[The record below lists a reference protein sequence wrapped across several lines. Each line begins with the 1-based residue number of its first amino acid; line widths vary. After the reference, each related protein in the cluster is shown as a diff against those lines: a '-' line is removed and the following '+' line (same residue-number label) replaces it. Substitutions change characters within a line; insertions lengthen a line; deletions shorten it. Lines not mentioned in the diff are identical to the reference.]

1 MWSLLKSTKASLF
14 PLLMTTFINKLVSIL
29 LMEELFYEYNPWWE
43 EPYKLIGIKREKY
56 LSFLEQNRNNND
68 IILLTGLRRVG
79 KSTLLKQFIFSLIS
93 EYKINPKKICYL
105 SLDSFSFKD
114 KSISELVKEFRK
126 INDLKINDKVYLF
139 FDEVTY
145 KDSFK
150 EELKN
155 LYDLGNSKIFATSSS
170 ASKLIDKKALLTGR
184 SRVLEVEPL
193 DFQEFLVFRNYCPK
207 KSERYLLEKYF
218 QEYMEYGGMP
228 EYVLT
233 KDPEYITN
241 LTTNII
247 YKDIIAKYN
256 LRDNDA
262 IENLFRLLCERVG
275 KPVSYNKLGNILGIS
290 KNSVK
295 NYIDYFKETYL
306 FYIIEKDAKSLNERV
321 ADNKKIY
328 CADAGIK
335 NVVTGFRDLGSIYE
349 NLVFLKIKQNNPR
362 FIRENGIEID
372 FKYKDTVIEAKYNQ
386 ELKDKQKELFD
397 SLKIK
402 NKIVANGV
410 DFFI

>member
-1 MWSLLKSTKASLF
+1 MY
-14 PLLMTTFINKLVSIL
+14 ILV
-29 LMEELFYEYNPWWE
+29 MEELFYEFNPWWE
-43 EPYKLIGIKREKY
+43 EKYKLIGIKRNKY
-56 LSFLEQNRNNND
+56 LSYLERNLNNKD
-68 IILLTGLRRVG
+68 FILLTGLRRVG
-79 KSTLLKQFIFSLIS
+79 KSTLLKQLIFSLINDHNIS
-93 EYKINPKKICYL
+93 PKKICYL
-105 SLDSFSFKD
+105 SLDSFSFKE
-114 KSISELVKEFRK
+114 KSISDLVRMFRK
-126 INDLKINDKVYLF
+126 INDLKINEKIYLF

-184 SRVLEVEPL
+184 SRTLEVEPL
-193 DFQEFLVFRNYCPK
+193 DFQEFLEFKNYNPK
-207 KSERYLLEKYF
+207 KSEKYLLEKHF
-218 QEYMEYGGMP
+218 EEYMEYGGMP

-241 LTTNII
+241 LTKNII

-275 KPVSYNKLGNILGIS
+275 KPVSYNKLGHILGIS

-295 NYIDYFKETYL
+295 NYIDYFKKTYL
-306 FYIIEKDAKSLNERV
+306 FYTIEKDAKSLNERIV
-321 ADNKKIY
+321 DNKKIY
-328 CADAGIK
+328 CADVGIK

-349 NLVFLKIKQNNPR
+349 NLVFLKIKANNPR

-372 FKYKDTVIEAKYNQ
+372 FKYKDTLIEAKYNQ
-386 ELKDKQKELFD
+386 EIKDKQKELFD
-397 SLKIK
+397 SIKLK
-402 NKIVANGV
+402 NKILANGV

>member
-1 MWSLLKSTKASLF
+1 
-14 PLLMTTFINKLVSIL
+14 
-29 LMEELFYEYNPWWE
+29 MEELFYEFNPWWE
-43 EPYKLIGIKREKY
+43 EKYKLMGIKRNKY
-56 LSFLEQNRNNND
+56 LSYLEQNLKNKD
-68 IILLTGLRRVG
+68 VILLTGLRRVG
-79 KSTLLKQFIFSLIS
+79 KSTLLKQLIFSLINDHN
-93 EYKINPKKICYL
+93 INPKKICYL
-105 SLDSFSFKD
+105 SLDSFSFKE
-114 KSISELVKEFRK
+114 KSISDLVRLFRK
-126 INDLKINDKVYLF
+126 INDLKINEKIYLF

-184 SRVLEVEPL
+184 SRTLEVEPL
-193 DFQEFLVFRNYCPK
+193 DFQEFLEFKNYNPK
-207 KSERYLLEKYF
+207 KAEKYLLEKHF
-218 QEYMEYGGMP
+218 EEYMEYGGMP

-233 KDPEYITN
+233 KDPEYIIN
-241 LTTNII
+241 LTKNII

-275 KPVSYNKLGNILGIS
+275 KPVSYNKLGHILGIS

-295 NYIDYFKETYL
+295 NYIGYFKETYL
-306 FYIIEKDAKSLNERV
+306 FYTIEKDAKSLNERIV
-321 ADNKKIY
+321 DNKKIY
-328 CADAGIK
+328 CADVGIK
-335 NVVTGFRDLGSIYE
+335 SVVTGFRDLGSIYE
-349 NLVFLKIKQNNPR
+349 NLVFLKIKAYNPR
-362 FIRENGIEID
+362 FIRENSIEID
-372 FKYKDTVIEAKYNQ
+372 FKYKDTLIEAKYNQ
-386 ELKDKQKELFD
+386 EIKDKQKELFD
-397 SLKIK
+397 SIKLK

>member
-1 MWSLLKSTKASLF
+1 M
-14 PLLMTTFINKLVSIL
+14 N
-29 LMEELFYEYNPWWE
+29 ELFYEFNPWWE
-43 EPYKLIGIKREKY
+43 EKYKLMGIKREKY
-56 LSFLEQNRNNND
+56 LSFLERNLNNKD

-79 KSTLLKQFIFSLIS
+79 KSTLLKQLIFFLI
-93 EYKINPKKICYL
+93 NDQNVNAKKILYL
-105 SLDSFSFKD
+105 SLDSFSFRD
-114 KSISELVKEFRK
+114 KSISDLVREFRK
-126 INDLKINDKVYLF
+126 INNLKINEKIYLF

-170 ASKLIDKKALLTGR
+170 ANKLIDKKALLTGR
-184 SRVLEVEPL
+184 SRVLEVKPL
-193 DFQEFLVFRNYCPK
+193 DFQEFLFFKNYAPK
-207 KSERYLLEKYF
+207 KSEKYLLEKYF
-218 QEYMEYGGMP
+218 EEYMEYGGMP

-233 KDPEYITN
+233 KDPEYIIN
-241 LTTNII
+241 LTKNII

-275 KPVSYNKLGNILGIS
+275 KPISYNKLSHILGIS

-306 FYIIEKDAKSLNERV
+306 FYIIEKDAKSLNERIV
-321 ADNKKIY
+321 DNKKIY
-328 CADAGIK
+328 CADVGIK

-349 NLVFLKIKQNNPR
+349 NLVFLKIKENSPR
-362 FIRENGIEID
+362 FIRENNIEID
-372 FKYKDTVIEAKYNQ
+372 FKYKDTIVEAKYNQ
-386 ELKDKQKELFD
+386 DIKDKQKELFD
-397 SLKIK
+397 TLKIK
-402 NKIVANGV
+402 NKILANGV
-410 DFFI
+410 DFFL

>member
-1 MWSLLKSTKASLF
+1 
-14 PLLMTTFINKLVSIL
+14 
-29 LMEELFYEYNPWWE
+29 MEELFYEFNPWWE
-43 EPYKLIGIKREKY
+43 EKYKLIGIKRNKY
-56 LSFLEQNRNNND
+56 LSYLERNLNNKD
-68 IILLTGLRRVG
+68 FILLTGLRRVG
-79 KSTLLKQFIFSLIS
+79 KSTLLKQLIFSLINDHNIS
-93 EYKINPKKICYL
+93 PKKICYL
-105 SLDSFSFKD
+105 SLDSFSFKE
-114 KSISELVKEFRK
+114 KSISDLVRMFRK
-126 INDLKINDKVYLF
+126 INDLKINEKIYLF

-184 SRVLEVEPL
+184 SRTLEVEPL
-193 DFQEFLVFRNYCPK
+193 DFQEFLEFKNYNPK
-207 KSERYLLEKYF
+207 KSEKYLLEKHF
-218 QEYMEYGGMP
+218 EEYMEYGGMP

-241 LTTNII
+241 LTKNII

-275 KPVSYNKLGNILGIS
+275 KPVSYNKLGHILGIS

-295 NYIDYFKETYL
+295 NYIDYFKKTYL
-306 FYIIEKDAKSLNERV
+306 FYTIEKDAKSLNERIV
-321 ADNKKIY
+321 DNKKIY
-328 CADAGIK
+328 CADVGIK

-349 NLVFLKIKQNNPR
+349 NLVFLKIKANNPR

-372 FKYKDTVIEAKYNQ
+372 FKYKDTLIEAKYNQ
-386 ELKDKQKELFD
+386 EIKDKQKELFD
-397 SLKIK
+397 SIKLK
-402 NKIVANGV
+402 NKILANGV

>member
-1 MWSLLKSTKASLF
+1 
-14 PLLMTTFINKLVSIL
+14 
-29 LMEELFYEYNPWWE
+29 MEELFYEFNPWWE
-43 EPYKLIGIKREKY
+43 EKYKLMGIKRNKY
-56 LSFLEQNRNNND
+56 LSYLEQNLKNKD
-68 IILLTGLRRVG
+68 VILLTGLRRVG
-79 KSTLLKQFIFSLIS
+79 KSTLLKQLIFSLINDHN
-93 EYKINPKKICYL
+93 INPKKICYL
-105 SLDSFSFKD
+105 SLDSFSFKE
-114 KSISELVKEFRK
+114 KSISDLVRLFRK
-126 INDLKINDKVYLF
+126 INDLKINEKIYLF

-184 SRVLEVEPL
+184 SRTLEVEPL
-193 DFQEFLVFRNYCPK
+193 DFQEFLEFKNYNPK
-207 KSERYLLEKYF
+207 KAEKYLLEKHF
-218 QEYMEYGGMP
+218 EEYMEYGGMP

-233 KDPEYITN
+233 KDPEYIIN
-241 LTTNII
+241 LTKNII

-275 KPVSYNKLGNILGIS
+275 KPVSYNKLGHILGIS

-295 NYIDYFKETYL
+295 NYIGYFKETYL
-306 FYIIEKDAKSLNERV
+306 FYTIEKDAKNLNERIV
-321 ADNKKIY
+321 DNKKIY
-328 CADAGIK
+328 CADVGIK
-335 NVVTGFRDLGSIYE
+335 SVVTGFRDLGSIYE
-349 NLVFLKIKQNNPR
+349 NLVFLKIKAYNPR
-362 FIRENGIEID
+362 FIRENSIEID
-372 FKYKDTVIEAKYNQ
+372 FKYKDTLIEAKYNQ
-386 ELKDKQKELFD
+386 EIKDKQKELFD
-397 SLKIK
+397 SIKLK

>member
-1 MWSLLKSTKASLF
+1 MY
-14 PLLMTTFINKLVSIL
+14 ILV
-29 LMEELFYEYNPWWE
+29 MEELFYEFNPWWE
-43 EPYKLIGIKREKY
+43 EKYKLIGIKRNKY
-56 LSFLEQNRNNND
+56 LSYLERNLNNKD
-68 IILLTGLRRVG
+68 VILLTGLRRVG
-79 KSTLLKQFIFSLIS
+79 KSTLLKQLIFSLINDHNIS
-93 EYKINPKKICYL
+93 PKKICYL
-105 SLDSFSFKD
+105 SLDSFSFKE
-114 KSISELVKEFRK
+114 KSISDLVRIFRK
-126 INDLKINDKVYLF
+126 INDLKINEKIYLF

-155 LYDLGNSKIFATSSS
+155 LYDLENSKIFATSSS

-184 SRVLEVEPL
+184 SRTLEVEPL
-193 DFQEFLVFRNYCPK
+193 DFQEFLEFKNYNPK
-207 KSERYLLEKYF
+207 KSEKYLLEKHF
-218 QEYMEYGGMP
+218 EEYMEYGGMP

-241 LTTNII
+241 LTKNII

-275 KPVSYNKLGNILGIS
+275 KPVSYNKLRNILGIS

-306 FYIIEKDAKSLNERV
+306 FYTIEKDAKSLNERIV
-321 ADNKKIY
+321 DNKKIY
-328 CADAGIK
+328 CADVGIK

-349 NLVFLKIKQNNPR
+349 NLVFLKIKANNPR

-372 FKYKDTVIEAKYNQ
+372 FKYKDTLIEAKYNQ
-386 ELKDKQKELFD
+386 EIKDKQKELFD
-397 SLKIK
+397 SIKLK
-402 NKIVANGV
+402 NKILANGV

>member
-1 MWSLLKSTKASLF
+1 
-14 PLLMTTFINKLVSIL
+14 
-29 LMEELFYEYNPWWE
+29 MEELFYEFNPWWE
-43 EPYKLIGIKREKY
+43 EKYKLMGIKRNKY
-56 LSFLEQNRNNND
+56 LSYLEQNLKNKD
-68 IILLTGLRRVG
+68 VILLTGLRRVG
-79 KSTLLKQFIFSLIS
+79 KSTLLKQLIFSLINDHN
-93 EYKINPKKICYL
+93 INPKKICYL
-105 SLDSFSFKD
+105 SLDSFSFKE
-114 KSISELVKEFRK
+114 KSISDLVRMFRK
-126 INDLKINDKVYLF
+126 INDLKINEKIYLF

-184 SRVLEVEPL
+184 SRTLEVEPL
-193 DFQEFLVFRNYCPK
+193 DFQEFLEFKNYNPK
-207 KSERYLLEKYF
+207 KAEKYLLEKHF
-218 QEYMEYGGMP
+218 EEYMEYGGMP

-233 KDPEYITN
+233 KDPEYIIN
-241 LTTNII
+241 LTKNII

-275 KPVSYNKLGNILGIS
+275 KPVSYNKLGHILGIS

-295 NYIDYFKETYL
+295 NYIGYFKETYL
-306 FYIIEKDAKSLNERV
+306 FYTIEKDAKSLNERIV
-321 ADNKKIY
+321 DNKKIY
-328 CADAGIK
+328 CADVGIK
-335 NVVTGFRDLGSIYE
+335 SVVTGFRDLGSIYE
-349 NLVFLKIKQNNPR
+349 NLVFLKIKAYNPR
-362 FIRENGIEID
+362 FIRENNIEID
-372 FKYKDTVIEAKYNQ
+372 FKYKDTLIEAKYNQ
-386 ELKDKQKELFD
+386 EIKDKQKELFD
-397 SLKIK
+397 SIKLK

>member
-1 MWSLLKSTKASLF
+1 
-14 PLLMTTFINKLVSIL
+14 
-29 LMEELFYEYNPWWE
+29 MEELFYEFNPWWE
-43 EPYKLIGIKREKY
+43 EKYKLMGIKRNKY
-56 LSFLEQNRNNND
+56 LSYLEQNLKNKD
-68 IILLTGLRRVG
+68 VILLTGLRRVG
-79 KSTLLKQFIFSLIS
+79 KSTLLKQLIFSLINDHN
-93 EYKINPKKICYL
+93 INPKKICYL
-105 SLDSFSFKD
+105 SLDSFSFKE
-114 KSISELVKEFRK
+114 KSISDLVRMFRK
-126 INDLKINDKVYLF
+126 INDLKINEKIYLF

-184 SRVLEVEPL
+184 SRTLEVEPL
-193 DFQEFLVFRNYCPK
+193 DFQEFLEFKNYNPK
-207 KSERYLLEKYF
+207 KAEKYLLEKHF
-218 QEYMEYGGMP
+218 EEYMEYGGMP

-233 KDPEYITN
+233 KDPEYIIN
-241 LTTNII
+241 LTKNII

-275 KPVSYNKLGNILGIS
+275 KPVSYNKLGHILGIS

-306 FYIIEKDAKSLNERV
+306 FYTIEKDAKSLNERIV
-321 ADNKKIY
+321 DNKKIY
-328 CADAGIK
+328 CADVGIK
-335 NVVTGFRDLGSIYE
+335 SVVTGFRDLGSIYE
-349 NLVFLKIKQNNPR
+349 NLVFLKIKAYNPR
-362 FIRENGIEID
+362 FIRENSIEID
-372 FKYKDTVIEAKYNQ
+372 FKYKDTLIEAKYNQ
-386 ELKDKQKELFD
+386 EIKDKQKELFD
-397 SLKIK
+397 SIKLK